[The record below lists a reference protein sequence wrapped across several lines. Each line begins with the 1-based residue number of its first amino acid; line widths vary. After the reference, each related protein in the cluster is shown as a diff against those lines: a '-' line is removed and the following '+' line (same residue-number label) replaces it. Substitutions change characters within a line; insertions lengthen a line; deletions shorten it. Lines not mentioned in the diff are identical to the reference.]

1 MGVRH
6 ARKHLAAYAETGGA
20 LSPAERA
27 TLLTTAEP
35 EIALTL
41 LARAFADSADRVQEA
56 A

>member
-20 LSPAERA
+20 LGPAERA
-27 TLLTTAEP
+27 TLLTTIDP
-35 EIALTL
+35 EIALNL
-41 LARAFADSADRVQEA
+41 LARAFAGAANPVQEA